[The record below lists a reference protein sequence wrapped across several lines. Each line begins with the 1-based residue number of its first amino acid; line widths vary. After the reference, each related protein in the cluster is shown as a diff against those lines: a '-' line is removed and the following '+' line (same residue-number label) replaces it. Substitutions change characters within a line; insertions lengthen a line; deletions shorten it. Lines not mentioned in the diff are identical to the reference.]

1 MSTCNFAI
9 QISSLSECQH
19 TFEEPALYTLSPFFP
34 FISVIHVIDESFTL
48 EINEAEA
55 HWERKTTWNGICV
68 LYINECNDFHW
79 LVDEYT
85 TCEFEVQ
92 WIRKEVTWIVTDGI
106 SI

>member
-55 HWERKTTWNGICV
+55 H
-68 LYINECNDFHW
+68 
-79 LVDEYT
+79 
-85 TCEFEVQ
+85 
-92 WIRKEVTWIVTDGI
+92 
-106 SI
+106 